1 VLQDTGEDKVIEQN
15 GPHVTNSLGIL
26 KTDRRGGKSGKQVD
40 ISAENTHR
48 LRTDD
53 GGDKIRKQNGL
64 LTQWS
69 LMTCRR
75 QM

>member
-40 ISAENTHR
+40 ISAENTH
-48 LRTDD
+48 TE
-53 GGDKIRKQNGL
+53 N
-64 LTQWS
+64 
-69 LMTCRR
+69 R
-75 QM
+75 QK